1 MIVITDGKQTT
12 TKAYTELSVASQG
25 VKNKG
30 VAVYA
35 VGVGKGADAAELREI
50 ASSRENVYIS
60 ESFKEL
66 QALAVEIRKKLCDSK
81 FLTLLNAMNSVSVC
95 FKVTVERHF
104 IRLAGSS
111 CLPFL
116 AKRVE
121 FAGHKES
128 YFRDFADLTGMLFLS
143 LSTTSCYHTNTSIYN
158 SRYLV
163 LVLERP
169 VALSLSLRQSGH

>member
-1 MIVITDGKQTT
+1 MNANTFFTKENSKFCLEQVLIVITDGKQTT

-111 CLPFL
+111 CLPLL
-116 AKRVE
+116 AKSRV
-121 FAGHKES
+121 
-128 YFRDFADLTGMLFLS
+128 RRLQRILF
-143 LSTTSCYHTNTSIYN
+143 
-158 SRYLV
+158 SRFC
-163 LVLERP
+163 
-169 VALSLSLRQSGH
+169 